1 MNVLKHGWEFSGW
14 EFSRWEFSGCEFS
27 RGSLMSGNFPGGSFP
42 DTITNKVNK
51 SIGLLRKLQKFLPR
65 RSLVTIYKSFI
76 RTHIDY
82 AEIIFDQVFNK
93 PFQVT

>member
-1 MNVLKHGWEFSGW
+1 MNVLKHGWEHSKWEFSGW
-14 EFSRWEFSGCEFS
+14 EFSRG
-27 RGSLMSGNFPGGSFP
+27 GLMSGNFPGGSFP
-42 DTITNKVNK
+42 DTITNEVNK

-76 RTHIDY
+76 GTHVDY
-82 AEIIFDQVFNK
+82 AVIIFDQVFNK

>member
-1 MNVLKHGWEFSGW
+1 MNVLKHGWEYSK
-14 EFSRWEFSGCEFS
+14 WEFSGWEFS
-27 RGSLMSGNFPGGSFP
+27 RGSLMSGNFPGGNFPGGSFP
-42 DTITNKVNK
+42 NTITNKVNK